1 MNTSA
6 GGGEAR
12 MGRGRTRRSRRPG
25 FRGETAALICAVGM
39 VGVAWDSAGG
49 GTLAAA
55 TTGPVGVAV
64 AQPQPPPP
72 APTEWVTDL
81 PGFLSA
87 AARAELDT
95 RLRDFEHRSG
105 HQVLLWI
112 GHQTGGASIEDWAA
126 RAFASWRVGRRG
138 LDDGVVLFV
147 MADDRKLRIEVGYG
161 LEEKLPDVR
170 AAAIIREV
178 IVPRLQAQDRDGAAR
193 AGIAAIVDTLGGGAS
208 ARGGDGAGERL
219 PVGGAP
225 PTEIGWPELLLVALA
240 GLFVLGFAIT
250 HPSLAILLLSTLSS
264 GRGRRGGGSGGGF
277 GGGGFSGGGGRSG
290 GGGASGSW

>member
-1 MNTSA
+1 M
-6 GGGEAR
+6 
-12 MGRGRTRRSRRPG
+12 
-25 FRGETAALICAVGM
+25 ICAASVVWG
-39 VGVAWDSAGG
+39 SAGG
-49 GTLAAA
+49 GTRVAAA
-55 TTGPVGVAV
+55 TAPAGGSLA
-64 AQPQPPPP
+64 QPPPP
-72 APTEWVTDL
+72 PPTEWVTDL
-81 PGFLSA
+81 AGFLSA
-87 AARAELDT
+87 AARAELDA

-112 GHQTGGASIEDWAA
+112 GHGTGGASIEEWAA

-170 AAAIIREV
+170 AAAIIRET

-193 AGIAAIVDTLGGGAS
+193 AGIAAILATLGDVPS
-208 ARGGDGAGERL
+208 AEGDGRAGEPL
-219 PVGGAP
+219 PVRGAP
-225 PTEIGWPELLLVALA
+225 PTRIGWVELLLLALA

-250 HPSLAILLLSTLSS
+250 HPSLAILFLSTLSS
-264 GRGRRGGGSGGGF
+264 GRGGRGGGSGGGF
-277 GGGGFSGGGGRSG
+277 GGFGGGGGGGGGGGFSGGGGRSG

>member
-1 MNTSA
+1 MSTLGPARARSSRRH
-6 GGGEAR
+6 GIRGEA
-12 MGRGRTRRSRRPG
+12 
-25 FRGETAALICAVGM
+25 AALICAVW
-39 VGVAWDSAGG
+39 VASVVWGSAGG
-49 GTLAAA
+49 GSRAVAATAPTGAAA
-55 TTGPVGVAV
+55 A
-64 AQPQPPPP
+64 QPPP
-72 APTEWVTDL
+72 PTEWVTDL
-81 PGFLSA
+81 AGFLSA

-95 RLRDFEHRSG
+95 RLGEFEHRSG

-112 GHQTGGASIEDWAA
+112 GHGTGGASIEEWAA

-170 AAAIIREV
+170 AAAIIREI

-193 AGIAAIVDTLGGGAS
+193 AGIAAILATLGDVAS
-208 ARGGDGAGERL
+208 AQGDGRAGEPL
-219 PVGGAP
+219 PVRGAP
-225 PTEIGWPELLLVALA
+225 PTRIGWAELLLLALV
-240 GLFVLGFAIT
+240 GVFVLGFAVT

-264 GRGRRGGGSGGGF
+264 GRGGRGGGSGGGF
-277 GGGGFSGGGGRSG
+277 GGFGGGGGGGFSGGGGRSG

>member
-1 MNTSA
+1 MSTL
-6 GGGEAR
+6 GPGRAR
-12 MGRGRTRRSRRPG
+12 SSRRLG
-25 FRGETAALICAVGM
+25 FRGEAAALICAVW
-39 VGVAWDSAGG
+39 VASLVWDSAGSG
-49 GTLAAA
+49 SRVLAATA
-55 TTGPVGVAV
+55 PAGVA
-64 AQPQPPPP
+64 AAQPPP
-72 APTEWVTDL
+72 PTEWVTDL
-81 PGFLSA
+81 AGFLSA
-87 AARAELDT
+87 AARAELDA
-95 RLRDFEHRSG
+95 RLGEFEHRSG

-112 GHQTGGASIEDWAA
+112 GHGTGGASIEEWAA

-170 AAAIIREV
+170 AAAIIREI

-193 AGIAAIVDTLGGGAS
+193 AGIAAILATLGDVSS
-208 ARGGDGAGERL
+208 AQGDNRVGEPL
-219 PVGGAP
+219 PVRGAP
-225 PTEIGWPELLLVALA
+225 PTRIGWAELLLLALA

-264 GRGRRGGGSGGGF
+264 GRGGRGGGSGGGF
-277 GGGGFSGGGGRSG
+277 GGFGGGGGGGGGFSGGGGRSG